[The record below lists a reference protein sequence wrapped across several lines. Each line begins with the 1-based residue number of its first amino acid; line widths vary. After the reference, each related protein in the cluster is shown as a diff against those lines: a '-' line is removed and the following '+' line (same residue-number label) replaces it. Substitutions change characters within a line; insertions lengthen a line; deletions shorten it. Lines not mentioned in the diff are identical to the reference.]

1 MPLQQACQ
9 VVSNTNTLG
18 VAEGEADS
26 EVDTEGDGLGVV
38 EALGPVKNSKAC
50 CA

>member
-1 MPLQQACQ
+1 MPLQQSYQ
-9 VVSNTNTLG
+9 VVSGTNTLG

-38 EALGPVKNSKAC
+38 EALGPAKNSKAGC
-50 CA
+50 G

>member
-1 MPLQQACQ
+1 MLLHQSCN
-9 VVSNTNTLG
+9 VVSGTNTLG

-38 EALGPVKNSKAC
+38 EALGPAKNSKA
-50 CA
+50 